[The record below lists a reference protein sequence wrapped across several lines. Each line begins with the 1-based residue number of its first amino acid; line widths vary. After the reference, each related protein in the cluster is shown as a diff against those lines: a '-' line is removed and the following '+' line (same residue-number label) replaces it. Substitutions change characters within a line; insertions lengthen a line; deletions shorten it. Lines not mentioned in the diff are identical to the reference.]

1 MNRGSNALGRRG
13 TLVLAI
19 GAPLLVAAGA
29 LGMYL
34 YLRPGHT
41 PAPIGAAPAA
51 ATGSSPAAANRE
63 VELTLTEEART
74 RAGIQTAV
82 VRAGSLTHELAVPG
96 NVEVNPYRQVLVSAA
111 AGGQVRLVP
120 AELGAQVRKGE
131 TLATIESPALAEAQ
145 QVYLTMQAELTAAH
159 QRLARLERLVKIG
172 AASREE
178 LEAAEVE
185 HSKHSSDV
193 EGARARLIFLGL
205 SPDQVKS
212 LSDASQMGPVMTITA
227 PSAGVIT
234 RRSINPGQ
242 YIESSTELFTIA
254 DLSTVWIVGDL
265 FERDLGRVRIGSAA
279 VMKSPAFAGQTW
291 TGVVT
296 YIDTQVAP
304 ETRTARVRVETPN
317 PGQRLRLGMYLEM
330 VVSDAAPARAFVV
343 PRTAVQAVGNQSVV
357 YVADQMRAGHF
368 VERSVR
374 LGRSTGEDVEIT
386 AGLSGGEVVVTTG
399 SFFLRAERDRLGL
412 PPPVA
417 TGEPSSASSATD
429 AMRVTVNVTKESFAP
444 ASVTVPADR
453 AVDLVFTRTVE
464 DTCAT
469 EVVIPALNVR
479 KTLPVG
485 KAVVVTIPPQPA
497 GEIAFAC
504 GMSMLRGTVI
514 VR

>member
-1 MNRGSNALGRRG
+1 MNRDNNALGRRG
-13 TLVLAI
+13 TVALAI

-34 YLRPGHT
+34 YLRPAGAPV
-41 PAPIGAAPAA
+41 PAGPVPAA
-51 ATGSSPAAANRE
+51 ATASIPSGANRE
-63 VELTLTEEART
+63 AELTLTDEART
-74 RAGIQTAV
+74 RAGIQTEA

-96 NVEVNPYRQVLVSAA
+96 TVEVNPYRQVLVSAA
-111 AGGQVRLVP
+111 AGGQVRLVS

-145 QVYLTMQAELTAAH
+145 QVYLSMQAELTAAH
-159 QRLARLERLVKIG
+159 QRLARLQGLVKIG

-193 EGARARLIFLGL
+193 EGARARLMFLGL
-205 SPDQVKS
+205 SADQVNS
-212 LSDASQMGPVMTITA
+212 LSDASQMGPLMRITA

-265 FERDLGRVRIGSAA
+265 FERDLSRVRIGSRA
-279 VMKSPAFAGQTW
+279 VMKSPAFVGQTW

-343 PRTAVQAVGNQSVV
+343 PRAAVQAVGNQNVV
-357 YVADQMRAGHF
+357 YVADQQKAGRF
-368 VERSVR
+368 IERSIQ
-374 LGRSTGEDVEIT
+374 LGRASGEDVEVT
-386 AGLSGGEVVVTTG
+386 SGLTGGEVVVTTG

-412 PPPVA
+412 PPPAA
-417 TGEPSSASSATD
+417 TGESSSASSPAD
-429 AMRVTVNVTKESFAP
+429 AMRVMVNVTKESFVP
-444 ASVTVPADR
+444 ANLTVPAGR
-453 AVDLVFTRTVE
+453 AVDLVFTRTAE

-469 EVVIPALNVR
+469 EVVVPALNVR
-479 KTLPVG
+479 KPLPLG
-485 KAVVVTIPPQPA
+485 KPVVVAIPPQPA

-504 GMSMLRGTVI
+504 GMNMLRGTVV